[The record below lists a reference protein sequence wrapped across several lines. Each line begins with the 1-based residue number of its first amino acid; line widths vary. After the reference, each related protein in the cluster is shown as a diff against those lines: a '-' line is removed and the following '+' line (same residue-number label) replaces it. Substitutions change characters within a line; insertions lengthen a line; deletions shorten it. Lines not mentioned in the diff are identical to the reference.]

1 MPAPI
6 EEDGPATEAVTP
18 APSPPESES
27 QSDDSASYRRIF
39 KATSIIGGASVLS
52 IVVGILRTK
61 VFALLLGPAGIGLLG
76 LLNAFMAAAV
86 TVAQMGIGTVG
97 TRQIAEAHA
106 TGDLARIALARRALV
121 LASIALA
128 AISGATVWLLRE
140 PLALHALRDARLADA
155 VGWIGVGT
163 ALSVAALA
171 QVSLLQGMRRMRDLA
186 LLQIGGALLFTL
198 AGLPLVW
205 VFGLVAV
212 PIYILL
218 MPVSSFV
225 LGHILVARL
234 ERLPAV
240 HAGMKELGGQW
251 RMFFVLGLP
260 MMGAAAANTVTM
272 LWIQSEIKRALGI
285 EALGIYVASNTI
297 AMQYMGI
304 VLTAMAGDYYPRLTG
319 IITDAAAS
327 RRLVNQ
333 QTEVALSL
341 AGPLILVMFAAA
353 PWVIQLLYSSQF
365 APASDVL
372 RWQVAGTL
380 LKVLSW
386 PMGFILLA
394 AGAGRVFFLSEV
406 ATLLVMAGVTALC
419 LDRFGVVGAGIGYF
433 VGYAVYLPLIFIL
446 AAPRIGLRW
455 SRPVLL
461 ALAVTT
467 AGLAALTWAA
477 IAPSP
482 VAIAV
487 GVVVAG
493 AASAYLLF
501 AAIRTL
507 GAAGLIRRL
516 RRGSR

>member
-1 MPAPI
+1 M
-6 EEDGPATEAVTP
+6 TEAVTP
-18 APSPPESES
+18 ASPPPESKG

-52 IVVGILRTK
+52 ILVGIVRTK
-61 VFALLLGPAGIGLLG
+61 VFALLLGPSGVGLLG
-76 LLNAFMAAAV
+76 LLSAFMATAV

-106 TGDLARIALARRALV
+106 TGDLAQIAIARRALV
-121 LASIALA
+121 LASMALA

-140 PLALHALRDARLADA
+140 PLATHALRDARLSEA
-155 VGWIGVGT
+155 VGWIGAGT

-171 QVSLLQGMRRMRDLA
+171 QVALLQGTRRMRDLA
-186 LLQIGGALLFTL
+186 LLQIGGALLITL

-205 VFGLVAV
+205 AFGLAAV
-212 PIYILL
+212 PIYVLL

-225 LGHILVARL
+225 LGHLLVARL
-234 ERLPAV
+234 EKLPPV
-240 HAGMKELGGQW
+240 QPGMKELAVQW

-260 MMGAAAANTVTM
+260 MMGAAVANTVTI

-285 EALGIYVASNTI
+285 DALGIYVASNTI
-297 AMQYMGI
+297 AMQYMSI

-319 IITDAAAS
+319 LIPDPAAS

-406 ATLLVMAGVTALC
+406 ATLLIMAGVTALC

-433 VGYAVYLPLIFIL
+433 VGYAVYLPLMFVL
-446 AAPRIGLRW
+446 AAPRIGLHW
-455 SRPVLL
+455 SGPVLR
-461 ALAVTT
+461 AVAAAT

-477 IAPSP
+477 IDPSL

-487 GVVVAG
+487 GVTVAG
-493 AASAYLLF
+493 AASAYLVM
-501 AAIRTL
+501 AAIHTL

-516 RRGSR
+516 RR

>member
-1 MPAPI
+1 M
-6 EEDGPATEAVTP
+6 TEAVTP
-18 APSPPESES
+18 ASFPPEGESES
-27 QSDDSASYRRIF
+27 ESHDSASYRRIF
-39 KATSIIGGASVLS
+39 KATSIIGGASVIS
-52 IVVGILRTK
+52 ILVGILRTK
-61 VFALLLGPAGIGLLG
+61 VFALLLGPAGVGLLG

-106 TGDLARIALARRALV
+106 TGDLARIAVARRALM

-128 AISGATVWLLRE
+128 AIAGLVLWLLRE
-140 PLALHALRDARLADA
+140 PLALHALHDARLADA
-155 VGWIGVGT
+155 VGWIGAGT

-171 QVSLLQGMRRMRDLA
+171 QVALLQGTRRMRDLA
-186 LLQIGGALLFTL
+186 LLQVGGALLFTL

-205 VFGLVAV
+205 VFGLAAV
-212 PIYILL
+212 PIYVLL

-234 ERLPAV
+234 EKLPPIKPGLQELAV
-240 HAGMKELGGQW
+240 QW
-251 RMFFVLGLP
+251 RMFFALGLP
-260 MMGAAAANTVTM
+260 MMGAAVANTVTT

-297 AMQYMGI
+297 AMQYMGV

-319 IITDAAAS
+319 VITDPAAS

-394 AGAGRVFFLSEV
+394 AGAGRAFFLSEV
-406 ATLLVMAGVTALC
+406 TTLLIMAGVTALC

-433 VGYAVYLPLIFIL
+433 VGYAVYLPLMFVL

-455 SRPVLL
+455 SGPVWR
-461 ALAVTT
+461 ALGAMT

-477 IAPSP
+477 IDPSLLP
-482 VAIAV
+482 IAV
-487 GVVVAG
+487 GTSVAG
-493 AASAYLLF
+493 AASAYLVM

-507 GAAGLIRRL
+507 GTAGLVRRL
-516 RRGSR
+516 RRAKP